1 MKTLL
6 FFAFVGISSMLIYPN
21 DVQIPVQNQSKP
33 VDKSD
38 DFHDDFDSS
47 YVYNGCK
54 ALTFKSK
61 HLCNEKN

>member
-6 FFAFVGISSMLIYPN
+6 FFASVGIISMLIYPN

-38 DFHDDFDSS
+38 HFHDDFDST
-47 YVYNGCK
+47 YFYYGCK
-54 ALTFKSK
+54 AYTFKSK
-61 HLCNEKN
+61 HICHEKN

>member
-1 MKTLL
+1 
-6 FFAFVGISSMLIYPN
+6 MLIYPN

-38 DFHDDFDSS
+38 HFHDDFDSS

-54 ALTFKSK
+54 AFTFKSN
-61 HLCNEKN
+61 HICNEKN